1 MFKKLMYK
9 VKDNTFRI
17 QDFTK
22 KDNVNE
28 SKFVE
33 SKSQRGKKQLQTQIV
48 VLYQDEFTDL
58 EKKIQSLKDDI
69 TEKNNTINK
78 LEHELS
84 NIEQTHSKSTNKI
97 KEENSQRIDELN
109 NTIKRKDNDINTM
122 KLKHS
127 KEIASLKSEITQL
140 EQKHL
145 KEMTNIKLEHQQELN
160 DLTLYDEEY
169 HMKISDHE
177 KALNTIRSKCL
188 KLRVH
193 DCNTN
198 MKLISKLEGYGRFE
212 KFRNKDNDTIK
223 EMKEFNQKIID
234 EDAIEV
240 HYNLIDKDNA
250 NND

>member
-1 MFKKLMYK
+1 MIKKKIRQYGDK
-9 VKDNTFRI
+9 FRI
-17 QDFTK
+17 QDFTS
-22 KDNVNE
+22 KDNLDTTKFYEVRNKNGNKVLEGEVIILYEDEYATLIEENQSLKSSLEDYKSTINDKESTIQQLKGEKDAKDQSHNTKVNDL
-28 SKFVE
+28 SNQI
-33 SKSQRGKKQLQTQIV
+33 SQLKEDII
-48 VLYQDEFTDL
+48 EL
-58 EKKIQSLKDDI
+58 EKKHLQ
-69 TEKNNTINK
+69 EK
-78 LEHELS
+78 S
-84 NIEQTHSKSTNKI
+84 NIQ
-97 KEENSQRIDELN
+97 
-109 NTIKRKDNDINTM
+109 
-122 KLKHS
+122 
-127 KEIASLKSEITQL
+127 
-140 EQKHL
+140 
-145 KEMTNIKLEHQQELN
+145 LEHQKEIN

-212 KFRNKDNDTIK
+212 KFRNKDNDTMK